1 VDVQL
6 DRLLRALGLGLLAL
20 VAAVIAA
27 VLLGRRVSRPVG
39 QLAAAASA
47 IRSLDLD
54 EAAPLRRSRLKEID
68 QAAIAFNAMTR
79 ALRVFAQYVPKPIVQ
94 SLIGR
99 DSSVSLV
106 SERREVTVLF
116 TDIVEF
122 TQQTAHLSA
131 EDTAEFLN
139 HHFSVITACIEV
151 EDGIVDKYIGDAVM
165 ALWGALEP
173 QPDHAARAVR
183 SAKAIA
189 AALRD
194 DNARRGQDV
203 RLRIGVHTGPV
214 VVGNIGTPTR
224 MNYTVVGDTVNIA
237 QRLEN
242 LSKVLLPDADVAI
255 LLSASTAHALPADAD
270 VRSLGTQKLR
280 GITGATEIFALS
292 AQA

>member
-1 VDVQL
+1 
-6 DRLLRALGLGLLAL
+6 L

-54 EAAPLRRSRLKEID
+54 EVAPLRRSRLKEID
-68 QAAIAFNAMTR
+68 QAAIAFNAMTH

-99 DSSVSLV
+99 GAAASLV

-122 TQQTAHLSA
+122 TLETADLSA
-131 EDTAEFLN
+131 EATAEFLN
-139 HHFSVITACIEV
+139 HHFAVVAACIEA
-151 EDGIVDKYIGDAVM
+151 EGGMVDKYIGDAVM

-189 AALRD
+189 AALRA
-194 DNARRGQDV
+194 DNARRGRAV

-237 QRLEN
+237 QRLED
-242 LSKVLLPDADVAI
+242 LGKALLPDADVAV
-255 LLSASTAHALPADAD
+255 LLSASTARALPAASG
-270 VRSLGTQKLR
+270 VRSLGTHKLR
-280 GITGATEIFALS
+280 GIAGATEIFALS